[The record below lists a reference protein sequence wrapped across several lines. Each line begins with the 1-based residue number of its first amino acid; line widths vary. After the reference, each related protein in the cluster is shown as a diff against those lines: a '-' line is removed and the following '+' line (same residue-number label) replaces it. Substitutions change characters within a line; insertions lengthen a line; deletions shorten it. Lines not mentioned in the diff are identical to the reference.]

1 MHNVDAPFLY
11 NVFKTERER
20 VFLMCKNQ
28 HRPGRYAARRKH
40 RPGGRKLYRLLYLV
54 NALLLV
60 FMAVRA
66 VGKLGEEKT
75 PGSGFLTEAW
85 AASTVRD
92 TSPPVIQ
99 GVRNIAVYAGDAV
112 NWLSGVTV
120 WDEQDDSP
128 GLEADDSGVDITQP
142 GSYTVTYRAEDSA
155 GNRAEETAAVTVLE
169 KQEGFVD
176 VETIYQAVDAELDGI
191 LTEDM
196 TALQQVTTIY
206 SWARS
211 TRSYASHTD
220 RSDYLQA
227 AYEMLTTGRGDC
239 YGYFAV
245 TKLMFERLG
254 IPNIDVRKVKISD
267 SDSDHFWSLVSVDG
281 GSTYYHFDA
290 TPRLGGGDNFCLVTD
305 EFLDAY
311 SAEHDNSHNRDRSLY
326 PATPE
331 E

>member
-1 MHNVDAPFLY
+1 MRKSPH
-11 NVFKTERER
+11 R
-20 VFLMCKNQ
+20 VGK
-28 HRPGRYAARRKH
+28 YAAQRRRRPRRKN
-40 RPGGRKLYRLLYLV
+40 RLPVLV
-54 NALLLV
+54 NVLLLSV
-60 FMAVRA
+60 MAVWA
-66 VGKLGEEKT
+66 VGKPGEEKA
-75 PGSGFLTEAW
+75 PGSDFLTEAW
-85 AASTVRD
+85 AADTVQD

-99 GVRNIAVYAGDAV
+99 GTRNITLYAGDAV

-120 WDEQDDSP
+120 WDEQDNSP
-128 GLEADDSGVDITQP
+128 SLEADASGVDVSRP

-155 GNRAEETAAVTVLE
+155 GNCAVETAAVTVLE
-169 KQEGFVD
+169 KREGFAD
-176 VETIYQAVDAELDGI
+176 IETIYEAVDAELAGI

-196 TALQQVTTIY
+196 TALQQVTSIY
-206 SWARS
+206 AWAES
-211 TRSYASHTD
+211 TRVYGGHTD

-254 IPNIDVRKVKISD
+254 IPNIDVVKVKTDD

-290 TPRLGGGDNFCLVTD
+290 TPRVGDGDNFCLATD
-305 EFLDAY
+305 AFLDAY
-311 SAEHDNSHNRDRSLY
+311 SEEHNNSHNRDRSLY
-326 PATPE
+326 PTTPE